1 MWNRSQV
8 PEADRRWTNSWQWH
22 KMRVVHRGIQTTSTC
37 WNPPLSCFLC
47 GMVGALPF
55 YWNDFRSVCCNSW
68 TKIFWDA
75 TASGAYCRG
84 PRVKPEEEEGGVP
97 SQERRHAHCGPAAHR
112 RHHFQVQSTQ
122 FLVHFS
128 FPMTDLVIAHLNQG
142 SSILHNVML
151 SLKKCLLYF

>member
-68 TKIFWDA
+68 TKIFWDV

-112 RHHFQVQSTQ
+112 RHHLQVKDMQSVEFWVQLFFNDCPPQSRKLDTSQ
-122 FLVHFS
+122 CN
-128 FPMTDLVIAHLNQG
+128 A
-142 SSILHNVML
+142 L